1 MKTNEKNNQKNNAQ
15 KVNEKELLKPHPE
28 YNLILMVK
36 LIERGQRRIANWQ
49 KKIDDEQKNIEKM
62 KAKIVEHFSKKD
74 AQ

>member
-1 MKTNEKNNQKNNAQ
+1 MPKNNKNEVNQQKT
-15 KVNEKELLKPHPE
+15 NEKELLKPHPE

-62 KAKIVEHFSKKD
+62 KAKIVEHFSTKD
-74 AQ
+74 AK